1 MKPVANEDRRVKC
14 SGILFCVTE
23 QVVPDEGTVIVQNF
37 RNSLL
42 NDTVSH
48 STKLES

>member
-14 SGILFCVTE
+14 SGMLFCVTE

-42 NDTVSH
+42 SDTVSH